1 MQKVMAA
8 AGIGSRRHCE
18 ELILAGRVEVDRKTV
33 TELGTKVDIAQH
45 EIRVD
50 GVVLGRSRKLYYLV
64 NKPMGAVSTNFD
76 PSGRPRVIDLV
87 PQTKERLFT
96 VGRLDLSSEG
106 LILVTNDGEL
116 ANRLAHPRYGVEKTY
131 QVLVAGMPEPEA
143 FEQLRQGIHLAEGP
157 ARAVS
162 VRVKSRHK
170 KSTVLEIVLN
180 EGRNREIR
188 RLLAKVGHKVLRL
201 KRIAL
206 GPVRLKDL
214 EPGDCRRLSGEE
226 LRSLRFATRH
236 RGAPG
241 AHGDAADL
249 SAADQSAAA
258 GEPRVSSKP
267 KKAESP
273 RRKPAVGRAPK
284 RAGGRS
290 GGGPKRVGSRSGRS
304 GR

>member
-1 MQKVMAA
+1 MAA